1 MMLMADSLTKATP
14 LINAF
19 FNGLNAVVQSVG
31 NVIVNA
37 INAIGSQITG
47 VLDRLLA
54 IGNLNPAKLMA
65 IAGSITALGAALVAF
80 GGGSGIGAIADGL
93 GKLFGGE
100 SPMEQ
105 VMKISTKLKPDALLL
120 TAKSI
125 RDLADAFQ
133 YFAKSTASL
142 ANFDT
147 DKLDVII
154 EKMEDVRS
162 VESGGIKGVANAIGG
177 FIGGLFGS
185 PDEQKGQTI
194 TTSGGSGEKDKMD
207 QVISLLSQ
215 IVGAANQPTVIK
227 FGDKTVEEI
236 KTQLNFKKAY
246 SVGVDN
252 TYGRSV

>member
-1 MMLMADSLTKATP
+1 
-14 LINAF
+14 
-19 FNGLNAVVQSVG
+19 
-31 NVIVNA
+31 
-37 INAIGSQITG
+37 
-47 VLDRLLA
+47 
-54 IGNLNPAKLMA
+54 
-65 IAGSITALGAALVAF
+65 
-80 GGGSGIGAIADGL
+80 
-93 GKLFGGE
+93 
-100 SPMEQ
+100 
-105 VMKISTKLKPDALLL
+105 
-120 TAKSI
+120 
-125 RDLADAFQ
+125 
-133 YFAKSTASL
+133 
-142 ANFDT
+142 
-147 DKLDVII
+147 
-154 EKMEDVRS
+154 MEDVRS